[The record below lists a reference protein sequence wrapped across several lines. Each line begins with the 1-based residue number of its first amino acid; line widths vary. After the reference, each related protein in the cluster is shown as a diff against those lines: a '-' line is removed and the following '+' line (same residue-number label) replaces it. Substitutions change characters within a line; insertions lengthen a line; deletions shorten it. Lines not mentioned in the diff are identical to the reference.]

1 MKKRRMLEYIIQVKL
16 HIDPKD
22 PDDFERVK
30 CVMDA
35 GTAEGWAE
43 VLSSEFVEVD
53 E

>member
-1 MKKRRMLEYIIQVKL
+1 MLEYIIQVRL

-30 CVMDA
+30 EVMDS
-35 GTAEGWAE
+35 GTAQGWAE
-43 VLSSEFVEVD
+43 VISSEFVEVT